1 MCDTKNIYFTITAN
15 DLDNVVV
22 AWRVLLPYIEDL
34 VPCSI
39 PQSFYMEVLE
49 CVSVCGGSVGG
60 GVWTVFTI
68 SYRPCLWRRICLVSS
83 PCTSPRL
90 YLQTPRGARKL
101 CHPQSPR
108 AKWIHHECCAS
119 EERERG
125 RPWKTNSGN
134 DNNKPPPELR
144 HNSQ

>member
-15 DLDNVVV
+15 NLDNVVV

-39 PQSFYMEVLE
+39 PQSFCMEVLE
-49 CVSVCGGSVGG
+49 CVSVCGGTVGG
-60 GVWTVFTI
+60 GSGLYLRFLTGHVCGEGSVWSPARVPAHDFT
-68 SYRPCLWRRICLVSS
+68 SRHHGALVSS
-83 PCTSPRL
+83 ATHEAHGPNGYTTSAAHLR
-90 YLQTPRGARKL
+90 R
-101 CHPQSPR
+101 
-108 AKWIHHECCAS
+108 
-119 EERERG
+119 ERE

-134 DNNKPPPELR
+134 DNNKPPELR